1 MKARLD
7 GRVAL
12 VTGSARG
19 IGRATAECL
28 HADGATVLVSDL
40 APEDDPHI
48 RSLLAG
54 LPGAHYFQLD
64 VTNPD
69 SWPAVRDRIEQAFG
83 RLDVL
88 VNNVGAEMSGPVQG
102 IDYADW
108 RRIMAINVDSVFL
121 GVKALQSLL
130 AKTGAT
136 TPYGAS
142 IVNLSSIMGL
152 VAVANSS
159 SYNTAKGAVRLFT
172 KSIAIEFAEAG
183 IPIRANSIHPGFVD
197 TEMLRGGVAAL
208 AAKLPDMTARQLVDA
223 FEAGIPFR
231 RLAQPVEIAKA
242 IAFLASDD
250 SSYMTGS
257 ELVVDGG
264 WTAR

>member
-1 MKARLD
+1 MQ

-19 IGRATAECL
+19 IGGATAECL
-28 HADGATVLVSDL
+28 HADGATVVLSDL
-40 APEDDPHI
+40 APEGDPHI
-48 RSLLAG
+48 RDMLDGLAG
-54 LPGAHYFQLD
+54 AAYLQLD
-64 VTNPD
+64 VTNAE
-69 SWPAVRDRIEQAFG
+69 SWQAARDRIEDAFG
-83 RLDVL
+83 RLDIL
-88 VNNVGAEMSGPVQG
+88 VNNVGAEMSGPLQD

-121 GVKALQSLL
+121 GVKTLQPLL
-130 AKTGAT
+130 AATGAT
-136 TPYGAS
+136 TPYGSS

-152 VAVANSS
+152 VAVANAS

-172 KSIAIEFAEAG
+172 KSIAIEFAEAE
-183 IPIRANSIHPGFVD
+183 IPIRANSIHPSFVD
-197 TEMLRGGVAAL
+197 TEMLRGGIAAL
-208 AAKLPDMTARQLVDA
+208 AAKLRDTAPQQLIDA
-223 FEAGIPFR
+223 FERGIPFR
-231 RLAQPVEIAKA
+231 RLAQPGEIARA